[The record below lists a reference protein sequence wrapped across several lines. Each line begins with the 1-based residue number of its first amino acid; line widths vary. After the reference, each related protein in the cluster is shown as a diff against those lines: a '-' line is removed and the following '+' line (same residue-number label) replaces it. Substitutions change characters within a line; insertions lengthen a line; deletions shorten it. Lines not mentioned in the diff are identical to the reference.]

1 MRHNLPRLVQP
12 DKVVSRETE
21 RSLGLRSQQQTQRQI
36 DRLSRRDITGSQTA
50 IVVTGSWSDGTAGLS
65 LMAAL
70 EQLGLVQDLT
80 TR

>member
-1 MRHNLPRLVQP
+1 MQP

-21 RSLGLRSQQQTQRQI
+21 RSLGLQSQQQIQRQLG
-36 DRLSRRDITGSQTA
+36 RLTRREATGTQTA

-65 LMAAL
+65 LCAAL
-70 EQLGLVQDLT
+70 EQLGLIQDLT